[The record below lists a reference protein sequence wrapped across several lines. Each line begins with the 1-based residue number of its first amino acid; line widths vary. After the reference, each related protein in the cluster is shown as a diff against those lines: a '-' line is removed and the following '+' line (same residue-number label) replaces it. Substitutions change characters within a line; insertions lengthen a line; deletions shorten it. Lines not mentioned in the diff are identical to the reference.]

1 MAALEWSWSLLR
13 HPLSDSAGNPRLC
26 SGDFNEILSN
36 ADKFGGWAINPYRS
50 QRFKSCIDH
59 CGLTDLGFSGPRFT
73 WTNLRQAGGII
84 RDRLD
89 RALCNNDWHLLYPN
103 TKIFHLPI
111 THFDHCPV
119 LLNLNPRLRRTVRPF
134 RFESIWFSD
143 PSLFCV
149 VKESW
154 SNSTNS
160 YTNCVSD
167 FKDRVSLWNK
177 TTFGNI
183 FLRKKRL
190 AARILGVQKS
200 LDSVSNSF
208 LIDLE
213 KSLIN
218 DYNGIL
224 KMEEDFWALK
234 ARINY
239 TLDGDRN
246 TKFFHASA
254 LSHRRRN
261 KIFALKNSNNSWLYE
276 EGQIKEVI
284 VTHFKDLFT
293 SSSIFEN
300 LFPQTTLTFPTI
312 DNTLHCS
319 LFNPPSLQE
328 IRSVLHTF
336 KPWKAPG
343 PNGLHPAF
351 FQRCWNLINTS
362 VFHCVREAFVT
373 GKIHPEI
380 NQNPSVS
387 HPQVWP
393 PWNHH
398 LISSHWA
405 L

>member
-1 MAALEWSWSLLR
+1 MKFFQMRINLAGELLILIVPRDSKVALIIVALWTWDFLDPVSLGPTLDK
-13 HPLSDSAGNPRLC
+13 LVESS
-26 SGDFNEILSN
+26 EIV
-36 ADKFGGWAINPYRS
+36 
-50 QRFKSCIDH
+50 
-59 CGLTDLGFSGPRFT
+59 LTVLFVTMIGTFYT
-73 WTNLRQAGGII
+73 LTQKN
-84 RDRLD
+84 
-89 RALCNNDWHLLYPN
+89 
-103 TKIFHLPI
+103 FHLPR
-111 THFDHCPV
+111 THSDHCPI
-119 LLNLNPRLRRTVRPF
+119 LFNLNPRLRRTVWPF
-134 RFESIWFSD
+134 RLESIWFSD

-208 LIDLE
+208 LLDLE

-284 VTHFKDLFT
+284 VTHFKDLFI
-293 SSSIFEN
+293 SSSISEN

-319 LFNPPSLQE
+319 FFNPPSLQE

-336 KPWKAPG
+336 KPWKAPS
-343 PNGLHPAF
+343 PDGLHPAF
-351 FQRCWNLINTS
+351 FQRC
-362 VFHCVREAFVT
+362 
-373 GKIHPEI
+373 
-380 NQNPSVS
+380 
-387 HPQVWP
+387 
-393 PWNHH
+393 
-398 LISSHWA
+398 
-405 L
+405 